1 MEKELIKRFYEIKS
15 ILKKDENYNNRN
27 YKTIGGR
34 WTVDSWNVRGI
45 KLQQMDEGY
54 TSKMLYENAEV
65 IQGYNGAEYIKFN
78 NCDYKILDEIFSV
91 LTENS

>member
-1 MEKELIKRFYEIKS
+1 MEKELIKRFHEIKS

-54 TSKMLYENAEV
+54 TSKILYKNAEV
-65 IQGYNGAEYIKFN
+65 IQGYNGVEYIKFN

-91 LTENS
+91 LTKNS